1 MSDQA
6 ENLRL
11 KLMQRNNSQAKA
23 VAIVSGKGGVG
34 KSNFSLNFAISL
46 AKLGKRV
53 LLFDM
58 DIGMGN
64 IDILMGRNTEFT
76 IIDFFEK
83 QIPLKEIISTGPENI
98 SFLAGGSG
106 LTDLFSLEESAF
118 KRFLAE
124 LTHLTGQYDYIL
136 FDMGAGINQD
146 SSKFLLCVDELIV
159 ITTPEP
165 TAIMDAYSMMK
176 YLNSINHLI
185 PFYLICNRVETTKE
199 GQDTNKRLQNALRKF
214 LTKEITPLGLLPD
227 DKTVSRAVI
236 KQIPFILFN
245 PEARVSKALIEIAS
259 RFIKQSFSDDLTVK
273 NRNFLGNLK
282 RYFLGKKAHK

>member
-1 MSDQA
+1 MHDQA

-11 KLMQRNNSQAKA
+11 KLLSHRTSNHAKA

-46 AKLGKRV
+46 AKLDKRV

-64 IDILMGRNTEFT
+64 IDILMGRHSELT
-76 IIDFFEK
+76 IIDFFER
-83 QIPLKEIISTGPENI
+83 QIPLKDIITTGPENI
-98 SFLAGGSG
+98 SVLAGGSG
-106 LTDLFSLEESAF
+106 LSSLFSLDEDSFE
-118 KRFLAE
+118 RFHSE
-124 LTHLTGQYDYIL
+124 LSLLLGHYDYIL

-146 SSKFLLCVDELIV
+146 SSKFLLCADELIF

-176 YLNSINHLI
+176 YLNSINNLL
-185 PFYLICNRVETTKE
+185 PFYLVCNRAEGTKE
-199 GQDTNKRLQNALRKF
+199 GKETVRKLQNALGKF
-214 LTKEITPLGLLPD
+214 LLKEISPLGLLPD
-227 DKTVSRAVI
+227 DRTVSRAVT
-236 KQIPFILFN
+236 KQIPFLIFEPN
-245 PEARVSKALIEIAS
+245 ARVSKALTEITS

-282 RYFLGKKAHK
+282 RYFLGK

>member
-1 MSDQA
+1 MRDQA

-11 KLMQRNNSQAKA
+11 KLLSHGASSHAKA

-46 AKLGKRV
+46 AKSGKRV

-64 IDILMGRNTEFT
+64 IDILMGRHSELT
-76 IIDFFEK
+76 IIDFFERG
-83 QIPLKEIISTGPENI
+83 IPLSEIITTGPENI
-98 SFLAGGSG
+98 SVLAGGSG
-106 LTDLFSLEESAF
+106 LSSLFSLDEASFE
-118 KRFLAE
+118 RFHSE
-124 LTHLTGQYDYIL
+124 LTLLLGHYDYIL

-176 YLNSINHLI
+176 YLNSVNNLL
-185 PFYLICNRVETTKE
+185 PFYLVCNRVEGTKE
-199 GQDTNKRLQNALRKF
+199 GKETIMRLQNALGKF
-214 LTKEITPLGLLPD
+214 LLKEISPLGLLPD
-227 DKTVSRAVI
+227 DKAVSRAVT
-236 KQIPFILFN
+236 KQIPFILFDPN
-245 PEARVSKALIEIAS
+245 ARVSKALTEITT
-259 RFIKQSFSDDLTVK
+259 RFIKRSFSDDLTVK

-282 RYFLGKKAHK
+282 RYFLGK